1 MLTVKNLN
9 FAYPKQKPLL
19 TNVSFELAPHKITTI
34 MGANGSGKST
44 LLNLLTKGLSPT
56 AGHIYYQG
64 QDISRLTKK
73 DYAQRVALVQQQH
86 QLYDHIQVRDLVSLG
101 RLPYQGLLT
110 DAPTDAKVFEL
121 LDYLELTALAER
133 DVLSL
138 SGGQQQRVWLAL
150 ALAQNPALLLLDE
163 PTTYLDL
170 HFQYQFLELLQRLK
184 QDQNLTICMV
194 LHDLNHALRFSDELL
209 LLKDGQLVAQGGPK
223 EVLTFERIKQ
233 VFGLDSQLSQT
244 AAGYFINVY

>member
-1 MLTVKNLN
+1 MLTVKNLS

-19 TNVSFELAPHKITTI
+19 TNVSFELVPHKITTI

-110 DAPTDAKVFEL
+110 DTPTDAKVFEL

-223 EVLTFERIKQ
+223 EVLTPERIKQ

-244 AAGYFINVY
+244 AAGDFINVY

>member
-1 MLTVKNLN
+1 MLTVKNLS

-19 TNVSFELAPHKITTI
+19 TNVSLELAPHKITTI

-101 RLPYQGLLT
+101 RLPYQGLLA

-223 EVLTFERIKQ
+223 EVLTSERIKQ

-244 AAGYFINVY
+244 AAGDFINVY

>member
-1 MLTVKNLN
+1 MLTVKNLS
-9 FAYPKQKPLL
+9 FTYPKQKPLL
-19 TNVSFELAPHKITTI
+19 TNISFELAPHKITTI

-56 AGHIYYQG
+56 AGHIYYQD

-101 RLPYQGLLT
+101 RLPYQGLLA

-223 EVLTFERIKQ
+223 EVLTSERIKQ
-233 VFGLDSQLSQT
+233 VFDLDSQLSQT
-244 AAGYFINVY
+244 AAGDFINVY